1 MTANQTR
8 QTEWASWLRAAMEG
22 DSQAYHS
29 FLTAI
34 APHLRKIARRR
45 CDEFGVSSNEAEDVV
60 QEVLLTIHL
69 KRGTWDPSRPLA
81 PWMSTIVRNKLVDS
95 LRRRGK
101 HVEVPLEDV
110 VATLEVDE
118 RISASNRIDIEKFLS
133 KLREPQR
140 TIVQA
145 ISIEGESVRETA
157 SRLNMSEGAVRVALH
172 RALKGLAALYSEK
185 ET

>member
-1 MTANQTR
+1 MTANQAR
-8 QTEWASWLRAAMEG
+8 QMEWASWLRAGMEG
-22 DSQAYHS
+22 DSQAYHA

-34 APHLRKIARRR
+34 APYLRKIARRR

-60 QEVLLTIHL
+60 QEVLLTILL

-118 RISASNRIDIEKFLS
+118 RISASDRLDIEKFLS
-133 KLREPQR
+133 RLKEPQR

-172 RALKGLAALYSEK
+172 RALKGLAALYSEN
-185 ET
+185 EA